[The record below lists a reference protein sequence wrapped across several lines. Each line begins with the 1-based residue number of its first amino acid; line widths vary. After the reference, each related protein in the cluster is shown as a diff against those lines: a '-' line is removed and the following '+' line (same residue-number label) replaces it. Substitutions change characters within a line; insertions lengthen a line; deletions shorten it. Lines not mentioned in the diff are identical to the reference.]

1 MLASLCKIIKN
12 IFMEAI
18 IETFHID
25 LRLLIAQAVN
35 FAIVFFVL
43 YLFALK
49 PLMKIMGERTNKIE
63 KSLKDAKKVEERILE
78 IENDYN
84 AALAKAKKEA
94 ALIMEKASELSEK
107 KKAEMIIKAKDE
119 IGQIINQEKTKMQSE
134 KAKVLKEIKK
144 EMGDLII
151 LSVEKVLAE
160 KIDNKKDKEL
170 IKKIV
175 TK

>member
-1 MLASLCKIIKN
+1 
-12 IFMEAI
+12 MEAI

-25 LRLLIAQAVN
+25 LKLLIAQAVN

-43 YLFALK
+43 YFFALK

-63 KSLKDAKKVEERILE
+63 KSLEDAKKAEKRMVE
-78 IENDYN
+78 IENDYE

-107 KKAEMIIKAKDE
+107 KKAEMIVKAKEE
-119 IGQIINQEKTKMQSE
+119 IGQIINQEKAKMQSE

-151 LSVEKVLAE
+151 LGVEKVLEE
-160 KIDNKKDKEL
+160 KIDAKKNTEL
-170 IKKIV
+170 IKKMV
-175 TK
+175 NK